1 MTEGMLR
8 GDVLSLSR
16 LITMVEN
23 DLVSTADVL
32 ARIYPFLSGAYHVGI
47 TGPPGAG
54 KSTLTTGLATGLR
67 AGGATVGIVACD
79 PSSPFSGGA
88 LLGDRIRMDS
98 LSLDEGVFVRSM
110 ATRGALGGLS
120 RKAHAVA
127 RLLEASGKDYIL
139 LETVGVG
146 QTEMDVR
153 DVVDT
158 TVLVFTPIVG
168 DYIQA
173 MKAGIIE
180 IADVFVINK
189 MDLGNAAAIEE
200 NLASVLAMRVKR
212 GEWRP
217 PIIRAQATEGVGVKD
232 VREAIDAHRSF
243 LRETGVGARRRSES
257 RKREFEE
264 HVRERLLDLITASVV
279 RNPRYL
285 STQSMV
291 GDCGAD
297 PYRACEEVLA
307 DEELWDDVLALARN
321 GGLGGNPH
329 AE

>member
-1 MTEGMLR
+1 MLR

-16 LITMVEN
+16 LMTLVEN
-23 DLVSTADVL
+23 DLVGTPEVL
-32 ARIYPFLSGAYHVGI
+32 ACIYPHLGGAYHVGI

-54 KSTLTTGLATGLR
+54 KSTLTTGLASALR
-67 AGGATVGIVACD
+67 RDGATIGIVACD

-98 LSLDEGVFVRSM
+98 LSLDDGVFVRSM

-120 RKAHAVA
+120 KKAHAVA
-127 RLLEASGKDYIL
+127 RLLEAFGKDYVL

-146 QTEMDVR
+146 QTEIDVR

-189 MDLGNAAAIEE
+189 MDLGNAAAVEE
-200 NLASVLAMRVKR
+200 NLASVLAMRVGR
-212 GEWRP
+212 GEWKP
-217 PIIRAQATEGVGVKD
+217 PIIRAQATEGTGVSD
-232 VREAIDAHRSF
+232 LAAAIEGHRAF
-243 LRETGVGARRRSES
+243 LGETGLGVRRRDEG
-257 RKREFEE
+257 RRREFQER
-264 HVRERLLDLITASVV
+264 VRERLLDLITGSIGQNPGFLAAEAEVV
-279 RNPRYL
+279 E
-285 STQSMV
+285 S
-291 GDCGAD
+291 GAD
-297 PYRACEEVLA
+297 PFQACERILA
-307 DEELWDDVLALARN
+307 DVGLWEDLLARARN
-321 GGLGGNPH
+321 GGSENGPLG
-329 AE
+329 E